1 MFEKVADQGAHTVR
15 LKIYRL
21 PNFYSMLFQLVLTK
35 FFESELFS
43 CLRKVAHVIN
53 LCKRPLERF
62 HSRDQHLKQKEAF
75 T

>member
-21 PNFYSMLFQLVLTK
+21 PNFYSMLFQLALTK

-43 CLRKVAHVIN
+43 FLRKVAHVIN
-53 LCKRPLERF
+53 
-62 HSRDQHLKQKEAF
+62 
-75 T
+75 